1 MQGHDNALSGV
12 ALVEGAAGPAGP
24 GRASRRRAERSSW
37 RGRRAGGQAMRCPVR
52 ARERRSRHTSGADP
66 ERVGPIVAGSN
77 PRDTLSL
84 HATQDLGDDD
94 LANHRDRVDQR
105 VTESHARVGVG
116 AAVREGEDCG
126 LRLRAAQ

>member
-1 MQGHDNALSGV
+1 MIELEARP
-12 ALVEGAAGPAGP
+12 GPATAHGH
-24 GRASRRRAERSSW
+24 RRRVLQASRRLWLGQRYHVVTRSGDDEKACEW
-37 RGRRAGGQAMRCPVR
+37 GR
-52 ARERRSRHTSGADP
+52 P
-66 ERVGPIVAGSN
+66 ERASPIEHRGN
-77 PRDTLSL
+77 TPRKTSPL